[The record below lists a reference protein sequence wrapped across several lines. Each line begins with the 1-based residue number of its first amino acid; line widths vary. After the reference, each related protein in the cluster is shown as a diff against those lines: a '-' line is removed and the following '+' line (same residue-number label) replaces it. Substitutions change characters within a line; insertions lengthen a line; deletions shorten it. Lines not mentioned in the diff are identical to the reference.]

1 MANEWL
7 KARQTKYGAYLFI
20 YVVVVLCV
28 IFAVNWLAK
37 DHNKSV
43 DLTSNK
49 RFTLS
54 DQTEKVVGGLKAPI
68 TIYYFDKADSYE
80 RARDMLD
87 RYKNLN
93 TSKVNIS
100 YVDPDKKPDVARLE
114 GVHSFGDIIV
124 DNGVKKETAK
134 GLTEE
139 ELTGA
144 IIRDLKSGARNVCL
158 VQGEGE
164 HRLDESGREG
174 YSTFKDA
181 LEKNNYKTQTVSL
194 IEKPEI
200 PKECNIVV
208 VAGPKRDLLQ
218 PELDALKN
226 YVAAGGHLLVNLDAA
241 IDLPDGKMGETPGLN
256 TLVGSWGVTP
266 ANDVIVD
273 VSAASQMFGPINPIV
288 GSYESH
294 PIVRVMSDNATVFP
308 LSRSL
313 EVKSPA
319 EKLFSSST
327 NSYALTDPKPPI
339 KLDPDKDKK
348 GPFVMGAAATIGSGN
363 TAGRVVVIGS
373 SNWCANQILGAP
385 VANRD
390 LLLNVMN
397 WLSSDEDLISI
408 RPKEPE
414 DRRLR
419 VTSTAPF
426 FWISFVLLPLAVI
439 FSGVS
444 VWWKRR

>member
-1 MANEWL
+1 M
-7 KARQTKYGAYLFI
+7 
-20 YVVVVLCV
+20 
-28 IFAVNWLAK
+28 
-37 DHNKSV
+37 
-43 DLTSNK
+43 
-49 RFTLS
+49 
-54 DQTEKVVGGLKAPI
+54 
-68 TIYYFDKADSYE
+68 
-80 RARDMLD
+80 
-87 RYKNLN
+87 
-93 TSKVNIS
+93 
-100 YVDPDKKPDVARLE
+100 
-114 GVHSFGDIIV
+114 
-124 DNGVKKETAK
+124 
-134 GLTEE
+134 
-139 ELTGA
+139 
-144 IIRDLKSGARNVCL
+144 

-164 HRLDESGREG
+164 HRMEDTGREG

-181 LEKNNYKTQTVSL
+181 LEKNNYKTQTLSL
-194 IEKPEI
+194 IEKPEV
-200 PKECNIVV
+200 PKDCTIVV

-226 YVAAGGHLLVNLDAA
+226 YVAGGGHLLVNLDAA
-241 IDLPDGKMGETPGLN
+241 IDLPDGKMGDTPGLN
-256 TLVGSWGVTP
+256 TLVDSWGVTP
-266 ANDVIVD
+266 DNDVIVD
-273 VSAASQMFGPINPIV
+273 VGAASQLFGPMNPMV
-288 GSYESH
+288 GSYEQH

-308 LSRSL
+308 LARSL
-313 EVKSPA
+313 QVKSPG
-319 EKLFSSST
+319 EKLFSTGNSSY
-327 NSYALTDPKPPI
+327 SLTDPKPPI

-348 GPFVMGAAATIGSGN
+348 GPFVMGAAATIGSGS

-373 SNWCANQILGAP
+373 SNWAANQILGAP

-408 RPKEPE
+408 RPKEQE